1 MLHVKKERHNLLKRK
16 EERKMVIVR
25 RERKNKR
32 KMLAVKDERTKN
44 AKKKEYFS
52 C

>member
-1 MLHVKKERHNLLKRK
+1 
-16 EERKMVIVR
+16 MVIVR